1 VYSNIGETS
10 KMNKKWT
17 PEAIQF
23 LQDNFD
29 KLDDTT
35 IVTEISRFLGYTP
48 SVYAIAKK
56 RTRLKLKR
64 KRGRPYNSIATPMD
78 FIDANLLN

>member
-1 VYSNIGETS
+1 MYDNIGETS

-17 PEAIQF
+17 PQAIQF

-29 KLDDTT
+29 KLDDEA
-35 IVTEISRFLGYTP
+35 ISSEISRFLGYKP

-64 KRGRPYNSIATPMD
+64 KRGRPYNSIATTTE
-78 FIDANLLN
+78 FIDQNLLS

>member
-1 VYSNIGETS
+1 
-10 KMNKKWT
+10 MNKKWT

-29 KLDDTT
+29 KLDDAALA
-35 IVTEISRFLGYTP
+35 VEIARFLGYKP
-48 SVYAIAKK
+48 SIFAIAKK

-64 KRGRPYNSIATPMD
+64 KRGRPYNSIATSTE
-78 FIDANLLN
+78 FIDANLLD